1 MEDLAR
7 AVTVVH
13 GWLAVLAVAAAGAI
27 VVASVLAVLGVRVTR
42 TLLDR
47 LLIGLLLTA
56 GSAAIL
62 GPVIWTAGRPPADPL
77 HALYGA
83 LAVLA
88 LPLARAAGGR
98 RPAPVVARWLLLG
111 GLVTL
116 GALLRLWMT
125 GG

>member
-13 GWLAVLAVAAAGAI
+13 GWLAVLAVVAAGAI
-27 VVASVLAVLGVRVTR
+27 VVASVLAVLGLRVTR

-88 LPLARAAGGR
+88 FPLARAAGGR

>member
-1 MEDLAR
+1 MEDLAGI
-7 AVTVVH
+7 VTMVH
-13 GWLAVLAVAAAGAI
+13 AWLAVIAVVATGAI
-27 VVASVLAVLGVRVTR
+27 VVASLLALLGARVTR

-47 LLIGLLLTA
+47 LLIGLLLSA
-56 GSAAIL
+56 GPAAIL
-62 GPVIWTAGRPPADPL
+62 GPVIWIAGRPPADPL
-77 HALYGA
+77 HAVYGA

-88 LPLARAAGGR
+88 LPLTRAAVGR
-98 RPAPVVARWLLLG
+98 RPARIVARWLLLG

>member
-13 GWLAVLAVAAAGAI
+13 GWLAVLAVVAAGAI
-27 VVASVLAVLGVRVTR
+27 VVASVLAVLGLRVTR

-62 GPVIWTAGRPPADPL
+62 GPVIWAAGRPPADPL